1 MEKENCYRFEKKTY
15 NSGLLDDTVDATYI
29 IHLEGNGRLPNI
41 ENQLKQ
47 FQPSKT
53 VYIVYN
59 KGFKNCKKDLYLQT
73 AAVDLT
79 HAFVSVFKHAKIQE
93 YQNIL
98 ILEDDFFFSE
108 EIKKI
113 EVRQDIKH
121 FVLKKTEKR
130 EEFMYYLGCI
140 PFLQSPSLFQNHS
153 RVFLSC
159 GTHSAIYSKE
169 LRERVL
175 YEKLNIY
182 DWDLY
187 NNYYTKRYMYY
198 KAICYQLFPDTENSK
213 EWGKNFYNTGSLL
226 SFVFK
231 SVHLD
236 QKVDPGYH
244 YFYIF
249 SKMQFFFYLILFSIL
264 FYLLFK
270 KIFLSKNSSKKKK

>member
-1 MEKENCYRFEKKTY
+1 MQKENCYRFEKKTY
-15 NSGLLDDTVDATYI
+15 KTGLLDGTIDATYI

-41 ENQLKQ
+41 KNQLSQ

-59 KGFKNCKKDLYLQT
+59 KGFKNCKKDMYLQT
-73 AAVDLT
+73 APVDLVHSSLT
-79 HAFVSVFKHAKIQE
+79 IFKDAKKRG

-121 FVLKKTEKR
+121 FVLQKTEKR
-130 EEFMYYLGCI
+130 EEFMYYLGCV
-140 PFLQSPSLFQNHS
+140 PFLQSPSLFHNHS

-169 LRERVL
+169 LREKIM
-175 YEKLNIY
+175 YENLNIN

-213 EWGKNFYNTGSLL
+213 EWGKNYFYTGSLI

-236 QKVDPGYH
+236 KKVEPGYH

-249 SKMQFFFYLILFSIL
+249 SKIQFLFYIILFAAIL
-264 FYLLFK
+264 YLLFK
-270 KIFLSKNSSKKKK
+270 NLFLSKKTSKKRK